1 MMSKMMS
8 NLMSEFREKIA
19 VQFAYIGCRNVR
31 AIRSIDVVGYAAPAG
46 VYHINESVLC
56 SWNMPFL
63 YLRSF
68 SFIFLLILIEEIQT
82 T

>member
-1 MMSKMMS
+1 MS

-19 VQFAYIGCRNVR
+19 VDLADLRCCHVGT
-31 AIRSIDVVGYAAPAG
+31 IRSIDVVGYAAPAS

-82 T
+82 K

>member
-1 MMSKMMS
+1 
-8 NLMSEFREKIA
+8 MSEFREKIA
-19 VQFAYIGCRNVR
+19 VDLADLCRCHVGT
-31 AIRSIDVVGYAAPAG
+31 IRSIDVVGYATPAN

-56 SWNMPFL
+56 FWNMPFL

-68 SFIFLLILIEEIQT
+68 SFIFFLILIEGIQT

>member
-31 AIRSIDVVGYAAPAG
+31 AIRSIDVVGYVAPAS

-56 SWNMPFL
+56 FWNMSFL
-63 YLRSF
+63 YLEVLASF
-68 SFIFLLILIEEIQT
+68 FY
-82 T
+82 

>member
-1 MMSKMMS
+1 MS

-31 AIRSIDVVGYAAPAG
+31 AICSIDVVGYAAPAS

-82 T
+82 K